1 MTNGNLDIDN
11 KKIINIQTKQPS
23 ETRYAS
29 KNYYGFVGKPIPVK
43 SNFNNNPE
51 LQKTLE
57 GYKKLL
63 KEYSSSQS
71 SSDIIESEKQT
82 EESIMPQETYTKSEI
97 DLKFEK
103 LNSDVQHGFEK
114 VDMIVDNLR
123 QEMRDGFEKVDIKFD
138 QVNQK
143 LDYSINHI
151 LSETRNLLLEQQ
163 VKEKAEREQ
172 ERKATNRWLVGIA
185 ISLAG
190 LIISIIVNFFLKK

>member
-1 MTNGNLDIDN
+1 MMEAQDNFKSKPTNIAYLNN
-11 KKIINIQTKQPS
+11 ATAKTKPS
-23 ETRYAS
+23 L
-29 KNYYGFVGKPIPVK
+29 PL
-43 SNFNNNPE
+43 FN
-51 LQKTLE
+51 
-57 GYKKLL
+57 
-63 KEYSSSQS
+63 
-71 SSDIIESEKQT
+71 DIIESRKQQ
-82 EESIMPQETYTKSEI
+82 EDSIMPQETYTKSEI

-123 QEMRDGFEKVDIKFD
+123 QEMRGGFEKVDIKFD

-172 ERKATNRWLVGIA
+172 ERKATNRWLIGIA